1 MMWTRRIDV
10 DGFEFVLFSRTN
22 GRTYAPVISIEHED
36 YLTRDGFLSAF
47 KRAFEVYPAY
57 EADIELSFYWMDVSS
72 LYSREDEV
80 REYIQCFKDTGI
92 EPSEKAA
99 YVIEQ
104 LTAYYELPKKP
115 PMPKK
120 QKGRKPVAGWV
131 YLLQSP
137 TNHYKIGC
145 ATNPRNRA
153 KTFGIQLPF
162 EVEFLALIYTED
174 MYSLEGSLHEKFA
187 NKRVNGEWFA
197 LDAADVDY
205 IEALEEVPF

>member
-1 MMWTRRIDV
+1 MSWTYRIDV
-10 DGFEFVLFSRTN
+10 DGFEFVLFSRDN
-22 GRTYAPVISIEHED
+22 GFRRSPVVSIEHPE
-36 YLTRDGFLSAF
+36 YLERDGFLAAY

-57 EADIELSFYWMDVSS
+57 EADMELCQWSNHIEYFHC
-72 LYSREDEV
+72 REDEV
-80 REYIQCFKDTGI
+80 REYIQRFKDVGI
-92 EPSEKAA
+92 EPSETSADM
-99 YVIEQ
+99 IRQ
-104 LTAYYELPKKP
+104 LMAYYKHQTPAPAPKKP
-115 PMPKK
+115 
-120 QKGRKPVAGWV
+120 QGRAPVAGYV

-187 NKRVNGEWFA
+187 NKHVNGEWFA

-205 IEALEEVPF
+205 IKALDEVPF

>member
-1 MMWTRRIDV
+1 MSWSRQVDI
-10 DGFEFVLFSRTN
+10 DGFEFVLFSRDN
-22 GRTYAPVISIEHED
+22 GYDGMPVIGIEHPE
-36 YLTRDGFLSAF
+36 YLNRDGFLSAF
-47 KRAFEVYPAY
+47 KHAFELYPAH
-57 EADIELSFYWMDVSS
+57 EADMELSQWSDYIEYFHCQ
-72 LYSREDEV
+72 EDKV
-80 REYIQCFKDTGI
+80 REYIQRFKDVGI
-92 EPSEKAA
+92 EPSETSADM
-99 YVIEQ
+99 IRQ
-104 LTAYYELPKKP
+104 LMAYYNHPTPAPAPKKP
-115 PMPKK
+115 
-120 QKGRKPVAGWV
+120 QGRAPVAGWV

-187 NKRVNGEWFA
+187 NKRVKGEWFA

-205 IEALEEVPF
+205 IQALEEVPF